1 MKKLE
6 FKELLA
12 KTIKELVKLRNDY
25 KSELFQLR
33 MKNAIRWL
41 KETHLIRLTTRNIA
55 RVNTALNHKLNNTN
69 GNNMR

>member
-1 MKKLE
+1 MTKLE

-12 KTIKELVKLRNDY
+12 KPIKELVKLRNDF

-33 MKNAIRWL
+33 MKNAVKWL
-41 KETHLIRLTTRNIA
+41 KETHLIRLTRMNIA
-55 RVNTALNHKLNNTN
+55 RVNTALNHKTNNTD

>member
-12 KTIKELVKLRNDY
+12 KTIKELVKLRNDL

-33 MKNAIRWL
+33 MKNAVRWL
-41 KETHLIRLTTRNIA
+41 KELHFIRITRRNIA
-55 RVNTALNHKLNNTN
+55 RINTALNHKLNNTD